1 MHVSLSEVQTT
12 VCKAAVAVGLP
23 LGLGEDAGRAVRHMM
38 ACGVGSLAAFVD
50 ALDAVD
56 KGRSTGFDADRAI
69 AGDFGPKPADRLLS
83 ALRAGPSACDL
94 VVSAAITDMGYGR
107 ITLTD
112 VDVPIVIL
120 FEALVASA
128 DMDKGQCVAWTV
140 GGGGAIE
147 AVCWRGSLAL
157 IKGAPE
163 DLLAT
168 GPAEI
173 IMYLVARKPRVLAIT
188 VDQRIQRDAVEIDEA
203 TWRRVMTYADRLLI
217 EASENSRLTGAGSG
231 VVVDTD

>member
-173 IMYLVARKPRVLAIT
+173 IMYLVARKPRVPAIT
-188 VDQRIQRDAVEIDEA
+188 VAQRIQRDAVEIDEA

>member
-23 LGLGEDAGRAVRHMM
+23 LGLGEDAGQAARRMM
-38 ACGVGSLAAFVD
+38 ASGVGSFAAFVD

-56 KGRSTGFDADRAI
+56 EGRSTGFDADRAI
-69 AGDFGPKPADRLLS
+69 AGDFGPKPAGRLLS
-83 ALRAGPSACDL
+83 AICAGPSACDL
-94 VVSAAITDMGYGR
+94 VASAASTDIGLGR
-107 ITLTD
+107 ITLTN

-120 FEALVASA
+120 FEALVASV
-128 DMDKGQCVAWTV
+128 DMDKGQCVAWNV
-140 GGGGAIE
+140 GCGGAIE

-168 GPAEI
+168 DSAEI
-173 IMYLVARKPRVLAIT
+173 TMHLVAREPRVRAIT
-188 VDQRIQRDAVEIDEA
+188 VDQRIQRDGVEIDEV
-203 TWRRVMTYADRLLI
+203 TWRCVKTYADRLLVDAT
-217 EASENSRLTGAGSG
+217 ETSRLTGAGAG
-231 VVVDTD
+231 VVDTD

>member
-23 LGLGEDAGRAVRHMM
+23 LGLGEDAGRAARRMM
-38 ACGVGSLAAFVD
+38 ASGVGSFAAFVD

-69 AGDFGPKPADRLLS
+69 AGDFSPKPAGRLLS

-94 VVSAAITDMGYGR
+94 VASAASTDMGYGH
-107 ITLTD
+107 ITLTG

-128 DMDKGQCVAWTV
+128 DMDMGQGVAWNV
-140 GGGGAIE
+140 DGGGAIQ

-163 DLLAT
+163 DLLAIDS
-168 GPAEI
+168 AEI
-173 IMYLVARKPRVLAIT
+173 TMHLVAREPRVLAIT
-188 VDQRIQRDAVEIDEA
+188 VDQRIQRDAVEIGEA
-203 TWRRVMTYADRLLI
+203 TWRRVTTYADRLLVVAT
-217 EASENSRLTGAGSG
+217 ETSRQTGAGAG
-231 VVVDTD
+231 VVDTD

>member
-23 LGLGEDAGRAVRHMM
+23 LGLGEDAGRAARRMM

-50 ALDAVD
+50 SLDAVD

-69 AGDFGPKPADRLLS
+69 AGDFGPNSAGRLLS
-83 ALRAGPSACDL
+83 AIRAGPSACDL
-94 VVSAAITDMGYGR
+94 VASAASTNIGFGR
-107 ITLTD
+107 IALTD

-128 DMDKGQCVAWTV
+128 DMDQGQCVAWNG

-147 AVCWRGSLAL
+147 AVCWRGALAL

-168 GPAEI
+168 ASADI
-173 IMYLVARKPRVLAIT
+173 TMHVWLARVPF
-188 VDQRIQRDAVEIDEA
+188 
-203 TWRRVMTYADRLLI
+203 
-217 EASENSRLTGAGSG
+217 SG
-231 VVVDTD
+231 VSVLGEQEIRIKRGPERNRNIVGAP

>member
-23 LGLGEDAGRAVRHMM
+23 LGLGEDAGRAARRMM
-38 ACGVGSLAAFVD
+38 ASGVGSFAAIVD

-56 KGRSTGFDADRAI
+56 EGRSTGFDADRAI
-69 AGDFGPKPADRLLS
+69 AGDFGPKPAGRLLS
-83 ALRAGPSACDL
+83 AIRAGPSACDL
-94 VVSAAITDMGYGR
+94 VASAASTDIGFGR
-107 ITLTD
+107 ITLTA
-112 VDVPIVIL
+112 VDVPIIIL
-120 FEALVASA
+120 FEVLVASA
-128 DMDKGQCVAWTV
+128 DMDKGQSVAWNV

-168 GPAEI
+168 DSAEI
-173 IMYLVARKPRVLAIT
+173 TMHLVTREPRVRAIT

-203 TWRRVMTYADRLLI
+203 TWRRVTTYADRLLV
-217 EASENSRLTGAGSG
+217 EATETSRLTGAGAG
-231 VVVDTD
+231 VVDTD

>member
-23 LGLGEDAGRAVRHMM
+23 LGLGEDAGRAARWMM
-38 ACGVGSLAAFVD
+38 ASGVGLLAAFVD

-69 AGDFGPKPADRLLS
+69 AGYFGPKPAGRLLS

-94 VVSAAITDMGYGR
+94 VASAASTDMGYGR

-128 DMDKGQCVAWTV
+128 DMDTGECVAWNAD
-140 GGGGAIE
+140 GGGAIE

-163 DLLAT
+163 GLLAT
-168 GPAEI
+168 GSAEI
-173 IMYLVARKPRVLAIT
+173 TMHLVAREPRVRAIT

-203 TWRRVMTYADRLLI
+203 TWRRVTTYADRLLVDAA
-217 EASENSRLTGAGSG
+217 ETSRLTGAGAG
-231 VVVDTD
+231 VVDTD